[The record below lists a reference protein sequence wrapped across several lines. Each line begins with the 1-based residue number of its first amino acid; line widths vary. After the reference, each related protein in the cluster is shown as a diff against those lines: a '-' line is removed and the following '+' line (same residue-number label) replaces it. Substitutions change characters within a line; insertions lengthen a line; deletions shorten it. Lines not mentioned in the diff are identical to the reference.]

1 MGNAEIEVPFEHFE
15 SLEQQRD
22 AARVGIWLF
31 LATETLLF
39 GAIFTSFGLYHRLFP
54 DAFSAASRSL
64 AWELEAWNTVV
75 LLSSGFT
82 MALCDHY
89 AAELKRGKVILT
101 LGLTILLGLT
111 FLVLKGVEY
120 RGDYV
125 DGQVPFLPGG
135 WHYSGPDPS
144 HAALFFNFYFLL
156 TGLHAAHMVIGI
168 SLLSILFV
176 RAIRWRSRFR
186 VRSMLVGVGL
196 FWAFIDVVWLFIYS
210 SLYLI
215 NRPGGA

>member
-1 MGNAEIEVPFEHFE
+1 MANPEVDIPFEHFE
-15 SLEQQRD
+15 SLEQQHD
-22 AARVGIWLF
+22 AALMGIWLF

-39 GAIFTSFGLYHRLFP
+39 GAIFTSFGVYHHLFP
-54 DAFSAASRSL
+54 GAFSPASRSL

-75 LLSSGFT
+75 LLTSGFT
-82 MALCDHY
+82 MALSDHY
-89 AAELKRGKVILT
+89 ASELKRRQVILT

-120 RGDYV
+120 QGDYA

-156 TGLHAAHMVIGI
+156 TGLHATHMVIGI

-176 RAIRWRSRFR
+176 RAILWRSRFR
-186 VRSMLVGVGL
+186 LRRMLVGVGF

-215 NRPGGA
+215 NRPGGV

>member
-1 MGNAEIEVPFEHFE
+1 MADAGVEVPFEHFE
-15 SLEQQRD
+15 SLEQQHD
-22 AARVGIWLF
+22 AARMGIWLF

-39 GAIFTSFGLYHRLFP
+39 GAIFTAFGLYHHLYP
-54 DAFSAASRSL
+54 GAFSPASRSL
-64 AWELEAWNTVV
+64 AWVLEAWNTLV

-82 MALCDHY
+82 MALSDHF
-89 AAELKRGKVILT
+89 AAELRRRKVILF
-101 LGLTILLGLT
+101 LALTILLGLT

-120 RGDYV
+120 HGDYT
-125 DGQVPFLPGG
+125 DGQVPFLPDG

-156 TGLHAAHMVIGI
+156 TGLHATHMVIGI
-168 SLLSILFV
+168 CLLTILLV
-176 RAIRWRSRFR
+176 RAILWRSPFGLRR
-186 VRSMLVGVGL
+186 MLVGVGV

-215 NRPGGA
+215 NRPGG